1 MPRGGRNRN
10 TFKPLYQAGPTVTIR
25 VPEARK
31 AEISAFIRALD
42 KIDYEGSLVMT
53 ENLQKAIELLE
64 QVRTLPR
71 NNASAI
77 KHYVIEALELLG
89 VPQNAKDWGVREWR

>member
-10 TFKPLYQAGPTVTIR
+10 TFKPLYNAGPTCTIR

-31 AEISAFIRALD
+31 KEIQAMVKGLD
-42 KIDYEGSLVMT
+42 AIDYQGTLVIT
-53 ENLQKAIELLE
+53 ENLKRAIELLE
-64 QVRTLPR
+64 QTKTLPK
-71 NNASAI
+71 NNATKI

-89 VPQNAKDWGVREWR
+89 ATQDASDWGIREWR